1 MKRQRQFRQGDVL
14 LQRVRSIPKG
24 ATRKPTD
31 QGRVILAY
39 GEVTGHAHQVVVAD
53 RTDAETVEAFLAE
66 LNGEVFL
73 SAPAGGSVVHE
84 EHSTIQLEPGTYKVI
99 RQREWTDED
108 EPRQVA
114 D

>member
-1 MKRQRQFRQGDVL
+1 MKKQQQLRQGDVL

-24 ATRKPTD
+24 ATKKPTD

-39 GEVTGHAHQVVVAD
+39 GEVTGHAHAVVVERSD
-53 RTDAETVEAFLAE
+53 RETVEAFLAE
-66 LNGEVFL
+66 LDGVVYL
-73 SAPAGGSVVHE
+73 SAPAGARVVHE
-84 EHSTIQLEPGTYKVI
+84 EHGTIPLEAGTYKVI

>member
-1 MKRQRQFRQGDVL
+1 MKRRQQFRQGDVL

-24 ATRKPTD
+24 YTKKATD

-39 GEVTGHAHQVVVAD
+39 GEVTGHAHQVVVE

-66 LNGEVFL
+66 INGETYL
-73 SAPAGGSVVHE
+73 SAPAGAAVVHE
-84 EHSTIQLEPGTYKVI
+84 EHGTIALEPGTYKVI